1 MKTNLPVKKDPT
13 VILLPSCQIHLT
25 MTMDTSVTTEQRC
38 QILTEMI
45 QKETSEFIP
54 FLGTFRVEDLLCW
67 IEQELGDRQILDVFR
82 PRGTDSSPLYSQA
95 IPTKNIL
102 HIVSGNTPHGALQS
116 IFRGLIIGSHNFI
129 KLPSTGLT
137 EVDRFYR
144 ALPDSLR
151 DKLEISTTVQE
162 HWWEQ
167 AEVVIATGSDSSI
180 AAIHAKLLPHQRFI
194 AHGHKVSFALLES
207 PSREAARLAA
217 RDIAAF
223 DQNGCL
229 SPHAMYLLEGAEEF
243 AALLAEEMD
252 ILEQTNPRG
261 DLSLSEHGA
270 ISNLREVCRYRAAN
284 AKDTRLWESSGSTA
298 WSVIY
303 ESDSKLKLSCLN
315 RTIYVKPWPQ
325 PTQSTQ
331 PTQLIEAL
339 GDEIHHL
346 STVALHPLNKTTLRA
361 VEALSPSRICALG
374 KMQSPSLFWH
384 HDGHPTLSNLVR
396 WRDIESSDC
405 TFLSFSK

>member
-1 MKTNLPVKKDPT
+1 MKTNLPVKKDRT
-13 VILLPSCQIHLT
+13 VIPLPSCQIHLSMIIDAT
-25 MTMDTSVTTEQRC
+25 VTTEQRC
-38 QILTEMI
+38 QILTEI
-45 QKETSEFIP
+45 TQKETSEFIP
-54 FLGTFRVEDLLCW
+54 FLGAFCVEDLLYW
-67 IEQELGDRQILDVFR
+67 IKQELGDERILDEFCPCGSESHPVF
-82 PRGTDSSPLYSQA
+82 SKA
-95 IPTKNIL
+95 IATKNIL

-116 IFRGLIIGSHNFI
+116 IFRGLIIGSHNFV
-129 KLPSTGLT
+129 KLPSTGLA
-137 EVDRFYR
+137 EVDRFYQ
-144 ALPDSLR
+144 ALPTPLR

-167 AEVVIATGSDSSI
+167 AEAVLATGSDSSI
-180 AAIHAKLLPHQRFI
+180 AAIHANIQPHQTFI
-194 AHGHKVSFALLES
+194 AHGHRVSFALLES

-229 SPHAMYLLEGAEEF
+229 SPHATYLLAGAEEF

-252 ILEQTNPRG
+252 ILEQTNPRR

-284 AKDTRLWESSGSTA
+284 SRDTLLWESPHSTA

-303 ESDSKLKLSCLN
+303 ENDPKLKLSCLN

-325 PTQSTQ
+325 TDQ
-331 PTQLIEAL
+331 PDQLIETL
-339 GDEIHHL
+339 GTETHHL
-346 STVALHPLNKTTLRA
+346 STLALHPLNKTTLRA

-374 KMQSPSLFWH
+374 KMQTPSLFWH
-384 HDGHPTLSNLVR
+384 HDGHPTLSNLVK
-396 WRDIESSDC
+396 WRDIETDEH
-405 TFLSFSK
+405 LSFQSSIL